1 MSGSESLLVFIT
13 LVYILYMHCCL
24 RSNYLETDGVLE
36 KEMYNK

>member
-13 LVYILYMHCCL
+13 FVYTLYMYCCW